1 MASRARSW
9 RSWGAG
15 SAWLL
20 LAGVIAPE
28 VSAGPPELPAG
39 GLVLVANG
47 HIVPEQQDVFIS
59 PERIRLVYAFKNS
72 GETDASMLVTFALPE
87 LDMTWIW
94 EQPPALPRTG
104 DPNFVDAVTTAD
116 GLNVTYR
123 MDQRAYSLGL
133 DVTDALKAQAIP
145 LYPYDS
151 GIHERIRRLSA
162 TTKEDFLGR
171 GILRAAADD
180 KLLPAWLLRTTLYWR
195 QPFPAGRS
203 VTLVHSYRPVVGRP
217 SGSLAALGRSAC
229 LEADDVRKLEKAAR
243 GADAP
248 RLMVVGYQT
257 TAGSSWSDSIGR
269 FRLIIE
275 KPSATAQIA
284 TCKGALQTVSPTQL
298 EWQHRD
304 YAIDDDVTV
313 LFVD

>member
-133 DVTDALKAQAIP
+133 DVTDALKARRK
-145 LYPYDS
+145 
-151 GIHERIRRLSA
+151 ERLNEILSN
-162 TTKEDFLGR
+162 
-171 GILRAAADD
+171 
-180 KLLPAWLLRTTLYWR
+180 
-195 QPFPAGRS
+195 
-203 VTLVHSYRPVVGRP
+203 
-217 SGSLAALGRSAC
+217 
-229 LEADDVRKLEKAAR
+229 
-243 GADAP
+243 
-248 RLMVVGYQT
+248 QT
-257 TAGSSWSDSIGR
+257 H
-269 FRLIIE
+269 
-275 KPSATAQIA
+275 ATAQFN
-284 TCKGALQTVSPTQL
+284 TGAIRHTLVGGL
-298 EWQHRD
+298 ELTRERQSSTN
-304 YAIDDDVTV
+304 AGISGTASGNVA
-313 LFVD
+313 LK